1 MEKPQTYTI
10 TIISKEKAGEHIYF
24 VRFALP
30 VGQSLHFTAGQT
42 VMFRVAPG
50 VNRSMSIASP
60 PSDTKEVLMCHDTSP
75 MGPFSL
81 WTIHAK
87 VGDAIDI
94 VGPLGMFTLDK
105 ESQRK
110 KFLMATG
117 TGIAPFRS
125 MLLDVFESYQPRLAG
140 RQVSAVSCQLAL
152 YWGLR
157 HETDI
162 YWNDEFS
169 DLAKRFPNFHYYLTL
184 SQPQPSWKGL
194 TGRVTAHLDAIIDVN
209 AEYYLCGSSG
219 MIREVKQRLLDA
231 HVPKEQIKN
240 EAFFT

>member
-1 MEKPQTYTI
+1 MEKPQKYTI
-10 TIISKEKAGEHIYF
+10 TIISKEKIGEHIYF

-30 VGQSLHFTAGQT
+30 VGQSLHFKAGQT

-60 PSDTKEVLMCHDTSP
+60 PSKAKELLMCHDTAP
-75 MGPFSL
+75 MGPFSR
-81 WTIHAK
+81 WTIQSK
-87 VGDAIDI
+87 IGDTIDI

-110 KFLMATG
+110 KFLIATG

-125 MLLDVFESYQPRLAG
+125 MLLDVFESYQLSALPRRQAG
-140 RQVSAVSCQLAL
+140 VSSQLDL
-152 YWGLR
+152 WWGLR

-162 YWNDEFS
+162 YWNDEFT
-169 DLAKRFPNFHYYLTL
+169 DLTKRFPNFQYYLTL
-184 SQPQPSWKGL
+184 SQPQPSWDGL
-194 TGRVTAHLDAIIDVN
+194 KGRVTAHLDKIIDIN
-209 AEYYLCGSSG
+209 AEYYLCGSNG
-219 MIREVKQRLLDA
+219 MIGEVKQKLLEA
-231 HVPKEQIKN
+231 HVPIEHIKN